1 MRDNTSRMSC
11 LLKQVRLLKD
21 KYQELAAVTGEDF
34 NVFSIL
40 GVQTDE
46 VRTHSA
52 FLSELLNPQGSHR
65 QGTVFLKLFLELCLK
80 GTDTGSR
87 AFDNKKL
94 DDFRV
99 GAEVSVDQGRIDV
112 LLEKDDACI
121 VIENKIYAEDQPGQ
135 LNRYHRYACGKNI
148 GHDQIKLV
156 YLTLD
161 GSKPSEDS
169 LRDENGRLGKLKPKD
184 VLCISYKEHITRWLE
199 ACMRTEEVQRIS
211 PIREILFQYRNLL
224 YKLTGQ
230 PTNRRFTM
238 ELTKILEENENYEL
252 INGLEK
258 SICEFKVQ
266 LQFKFWKELEKQM
279 TAREDVK
286 KYDNQEYEASKDAVR
301 KYYTPNTSG
310 RKWFG
315 LTFDISAKLPETSPE
330 IGLRVELEDGIY
342 YGFVPLENRKR
353 VGKCREE
360 RFDDLVDRLELGD
373 EFKRG
378 DWWLGWKYPQRNL
391 SFPFTDIKSEDMRR
405 LLEDSERYSLVEA
418 LANELVDEIEK
429 VGKNLNKR

>member
-1 MRDNTSRMSC
+1 MSF
-11 LLKQVRLLKD
+11 LLKQARLLKD

-80 GTDTGSR
+80 GTDKGSH
-87 AFDNKKL
+87 AFDNGKL

-135 LNRYHRYACGKNI
+135 LNRYHQYAYGKNI
-148 GHDQIKLV
+148 GDSRIKLV

-161 GSKPSEDS
+161 GSEPSEDS
-169 LRDENGRLGKLKPKD
+169 LRGENGRLGKLKPED

-224 YKLTGQ
+224 NKLTGQ
-230 PTNRRFTM
+230 PTNRRFAM

-252 INGLEK
+252 INDLENA
-258 SICEFKVQ
+258 IREFKVQ
-266 LQFKFWKELEKQM
+266 LQFKFWEELEKQM
-279 TAREDVK
+279 TAKEGVK

-315 LTFDISAKLPETSPE
+315 LTFYISAKLPEPSPE

-342 YGFVPLENRKR
+342 YGFVPLENGKR
-353 VGKCREE
+353 VGKCGAE
-360 RFDDLVDRLELGD
+360 RFNDLVDRLELGD
-373 EFKRG
+373 EFKRA

-391 SFPFTDIKSEDMRR
+391 SFPFTDKSEDMRR

-429 VGKNLNKR
+429 VRKNLNKG